1 MFNAFFREK
10 NWICAIQS
18 RFFIVQTF
26 FKNFFTA
33 ELNCASTISNSN
45 FGINLSPMGFW
56 AIYTLLVL
64 FISKNDLCNK
74 EEVKAIVKYVF
85 ITGIIYHVI
94 LLWSYLFMFND
105 EFTESNQYHMQN
117 MTSHYAGPFYIGTL
131 LLLLEIIF
139 NRNDLYEGFSE
150 NSRVEGM
157 SNKKY
162 IRYIIFSLVMV
173 LLPSYPLTYQYLL
186 GYRKQELVRNNLDAR
201 VYYMK
206 VLTPFTDKIGAL
218 PDSLNKRV
226 LFLTTTTDGRLRSY
240 LHYFTTPLSVF
251 DIYKDEI
258 CAEDLI
264 EQITVSESNYLFI
277 LDSYDDT
284 EKRKL
289 KKLGIETNILYE
301 ISWKEDEIYL
311 NVFDE

>member
-1 MFNAFFREK
+1 
-10 NWICAIQS
+10 
-18 RFFIVQTF
+18 
-26 FKNFFTA
+26 
-33 ELNCASTISNSN
+33 
-45 FGINLSPMGFW
+45 
-56 AIYTLLVL
+56 
-64 FISKNDLCNK
+64 
-74 EEVKAIVKYVF
+74 
-85 ITGIIYHVI
+85 
-94 LLWSYLFMFND
+94 MFND